1 MSSVAVLVG
10 ICRITTSTCTHDEFS
25 VFRRLEALTVVL
37 IQLLGEVGEV
47 ICVVLPLHALGALT
61 VVIYG
66 TWFYGFGVLFTDL
79 SEFHGVSA
87 STLGITFGIA
97 QLISGIGAVATGR
110 RLDVFGPR
118 AVLGVIGP
126 VGAVVYCASS
136 YATGPAF
143 LALYSLGGGLMGSA
157 GFYSFTQPLAVRV
170 ASTDATR
177 AITRLTIWGAF
188 SSPVM
193 IPLTEVL
200 RSHYGWQTAVR
211 LPAAL
216 TMIAFFFAAAVCR
229 VEVVAAEKPPALITS
244 LRSALGYTQL
254 RLFTLGAFLSS
265 IAVSTLLVFQVPTM
279 TAAGL
284 STATAA
290 LLASVR
296 GFMQLAG
303 RIPLVAAI
311 NRFTAPRLIIAA
323 RYALGVSALFLL
335 GSGNIAFAIM
345 YIVFAGI
352 TIGALS
358 ALDGVAARGIV
369 EPQVFGTV
377 MGGIGLITTL
387 GGAIGPIFSGWLKD
401 VFNSSIAPITIVCIT
416 AIAAAMVFSL
426 QPSDDAGVEVA
437 R

>member
-1 MSSVAVLVG
+1 
-10 ICRITTSTCTHDEFS
+10 
-25 VFRRLEALTVVL
+25 LTVV
-37 IQLLGEVGEV
+37 
-47 ICVVLPLHALGALT
+47 A
-61 VVIYG
+61 YG

-118 AVLGVIGP
+118 AVLGILGP
-126 VGAVVYCASS
+126 VGAAIYFASS
-136 YATGPAF
+136 YTAGTMF
-143 LALYSLGGGLMGSA
+143 LAMYSLGGGLIGAA
-157 GFYSFTQPLAVRV
+157 GFYSFTQPLAVRL
-170 ASTDATR
+170 ASTDSTR

-200 RSHYGWQTAVR
+200 RANYGWQSAVR
-211 LPAAL
+211 LPAVL
-216 TMIAFFFAAAVCR
+216 TMISFFVAASLCR
-229 VEVVAAEKPPALITS
+229 VEVAPSEKPPALTAS
-244 LRSALGYTQL
+244 LRSALGSSRL
-254 RLFTLGAFLSS
+254 RLFTIGAFLSS

-279 TAAGL
+279 TAAGV
-284 STATAA
+284 SAATAA

-296 GFMQLAG
+296 GLMQLAG
-303 RIPLVAAI
+303 RIPLVSAI
-311 NRFTAPRLIIAA
+311 EKFTAPRLIIVS
-323 RYALGVSALFLL
+323 RFTLGISALFLL

-369 EPQVFGTV
+369 QPEVFGTV

-387 GGAIGPIFSGWLKD
+387 GGAIGPIFAGWLKTAFD
-401 VFNSSIAPITIVCIT
+401 SSIAPITIVFIT
-416 AIAAAMVFSL
+416 ACSAAIVFSL
-426 QPSDDAGVEVA
+426 QPSDESQP
-437 R
+437 RIRN

>member
-1 MSSVAVLVG
+1 MLPLNSLGV
-10 ICRITTSTCTHDEFS
+10 
-25 VFRRLEALTVVL
+25 LTVL
-37 IQLLGEVGEV
+37 
-47 ICVVLPLHALGALT
+47 A
-61 VVIYG
+61 YG

-87 STLGITFGIA
+87 STLGITFGVA

-118 AVLGVIGP
+118 AVLGILGP
-126 VGAVVYCASS
+126 VGAAIYFASS
-136 YATGPAF
+136 YATGTIF
-143 LALYSLGGGLMGSA
+143 LMMYSLGGGLIGAA
-157 GFYSFTQPLAVRV
+157 GFYSFTQPLSVRL
-170 ASTDATR
+170 ASTDSTR

-200 RSHYGWQTAVR
+200 RANYEWQTAVR
-211 LPAAL
+211 LPAVL
-216 TMIAFFFAAAVCR
+216 TMISFFVAASLCH
-229 VEVVAAEKPPALITS
+229 VEVAPTGKPPALITA
-244 LRSALGYTQL
+244 LRSALGDLRL
-254 RLFTLGAFLSS
+254 RLFTIGAFLSS

-279 TAAGL
+279 TAAGV

-296 GFMQLAG
+296 GLMQLAG

-311 NRFTAPRLIIAA
+311 EKFTAPRLIVIS
-323 RYALGVSALFLL
+323 RFMLGISALFLL

-369 EPQVFGTV
+369 QPEVFGTV

-387 GGAIGPIFSGWLKD
+387 GGALGPIFAGWLKTAFD
-401 VFNSSIAPITIVCIT
+401 SSIAPITIVFIT
-416 AIAAAMVFSL
+416 ACSAAIVFSIRPSEEA
-426 QPSDDAGVEVA
+426 QP
-437 R
+437 RIKN

>member
-1 MSSVAVLVG
+1 MLPLNSLGV
-10 ICRITTSTCTHDEFS
+10 
-25 VFRRLEALTVVL
+25 LTVV
-37 IQLLGEVGEV
+37 
-47 ICVVLPLHALGALT
+47 A
-61 VVIYG
+61 YG

-79 SEFHGVSA
+79 SDFHGVSA

-118 AVLGVIGP
+118 AVLGILGP
-126 VGAVVYCASS
+126 VGAATYFASS
-136 YATGPAF
+136 YATGILF
-143 LALYSLGGGLMGSA
+143 LAMYSLGGGLIGAA
-157 GFYSFTQPLAVRV
+157 GFYSFTQPLSVRL
-170 ASTDATR
+170 ASTDPTR

-200 RSHYGWQTAVR
+200 RANYGWQSAVR
-211 LPAAL
+211 LPAVL
-216 TMIAFFFAAAVCR
+216 TMISFFIAALLCR
-229 VEVVAAEKPPALITS
+229 VEVATTGKPPALITS
-244 LRSALGYTQL
+244 LRSALGDL
-254 RLFTLGAFLSS
+254 RLGLFTIGAFLSS

-279 TAAGL
+279 TAAGV

-296 GFMQLAG
+296 GLMQLAG

-311 NRFTAPRLIIAA
+311 EKFTAPRLIIVS
-323 RYALGVSALFLL
+323 RFTLGISALFLL

-369 EPQVFGTV
+369 QPEVFGTV

-387 GGAIGPIFSGWLKD
+387 GGALGPIFAGWLKTAFD
-401 VFNSSIAPITIVCIT
+401 SSIAPITIVFIT
-416 AIAAAMVFSL
+416 ACSAAIVFSI
-426 QPSDDAGVEVA
+426 QPSEEPQS
-437 R
+437 RIRN

>member
-1 MSSVAVLVG
+1 MLPLNSLGV
-10 ICRITTSTCTHDEFS
+10 
-25 VFRRLEALTVVL
+25 LTVV
-37 IQLLGEVGEV
+37 V
-47 ICVVLPLHALGALT
+47 
-61 VVIYG
+61 YG

-118 AVLGVIGP
+118 AVLGILGP
-126 VGAVVYCASS
+126 VGAAIYFASS
-136 YATGPAF
+136 YATGTMF
-143 LALYSLGGGLMGSA
+143 LATYSLGGGLIGAA
-157 GFYSFTQPLAVRV
+157 GFYSFTQPLAVRL
-170 ASTDATR
+170 ASTDSTR

-200 RSHYGWQTAVR
+200 RANYGWQSAVR
-211 LPAAL
+211 LPAVL
-216 TMIAFFFAAAVCR
+216 TMMSFFVAASLCR
-229 VEVVAAEKPPALITS
+229 VEVAPAEKPPALITS
-244 LRSALGYTQL
+244 LRSALGSSRL
-254 RLFTLGAFLSS
+254 RLFTIGAFLSS

-279 TAAGL
+279 TGAGI

-296 GFMQLAG
+296 GLMQLAG
-303 RIPLVAAI
+303 RIPLVSAI
-311 NRFTAPRLIIAA
+311 EKFTAPRLIVVS
-323 RYALGVSALFLL
+323 RFTLGLSALFLL
-335 GSGNIAFAIM
+335 GSGHITFAII

-358 ALDGVAARGIV
+358 ALDGVVARGIV
-369 EPQVFGTV
+369 QPEVFGTV

-387 GGAIGPIFSGWLKD
+387 GGALGPIFAGWLKTAFD
-401 VFNSSIAPITIVCIT
+401 SSIAPITIVFIT
-416 AIAAAMVFSL
+416 ACSAAIVFSI
-426 QPSDDAGVEVA
+426 QPSDEPQS
-437 R
+437 RIRN

>member
-1 MSSVAVLVG
+1 MLPLNSLGV
-10 ICRITTSTCTHDEFS
+10 
-25 VFRRLEALTVVL
+25 LTVV
-37 IQLLGEVGEV
+37 V
-47 ICVVLPLHALGALT
+47 
-61 VVIYG
+61 YG

-118 AVLGVIGP
+118 AVLGILGP
-126 VGAVVYCASS
+126 VGAAIYFASS
-136 YATGPAF
+136 YATGTMF
-143 LALYSLGGGLMGSA
+143 LATYSLGGGLIGAA
-157 GFYSFTQPLAVRV
+157 GFYSFTQPLAVRL
-170 ASTDATR
+170 ASTDSTR

-200 RSHYGWQTAVR
+200 RANYGWQSAVR
-211 LPAAL
+211 LPAVL
-216 TMIAFFFAAAVCR
+216 TMMSFFVAASLCR
-229 VEVVAAEKPPALITS
+229 VEVAPAEKPPALITS
-244 LRSALGYTQL
+244 LRSALGSSRL
-254 RLFTLGAFLSS
+254 RLFTIGAFLSS

-279 TAAGL
+279 TAAGV

-296 GFMQLAG
+296 GLMQLAG
-303 RIPLVAAI
+303 RIPLVSAI
-311 NRFTAPRLIIAA
+311 EKFTAPRLIVVS
-323 RYALGVSALFLL
+323 RFTLGLSALFLL
-335 GSGNIAFAIM
+335 GSGHITFAII

-358 ALDGVAARGIV
+358 ALDGVVARGIV
-369 EPQVFGTV
+369 QPEVFGTV

-387 GGAIGPIFSGWLKD
+387 GGALGPIFAGWLKTAFD
-401 VFNSSIAPITIVCIT
+401 SSIAPITIVFVT
-416 AIAAAMVFSL
+416 ACSAAIVFSI
-426 QPSDDAGVEVA
+426 QPSDEPQS
-437 R
+437 RIRN

>member
-1 MSSVAVLVG
+1 MLPLNSLGV
-10 ICRITTSTCTHDEFS
+10 
-25 VFRRLEALTVVL
+25 LTVV
-37 IQLLGEVGEV
+37 
-47 ICVVLPLHALGALT
+47 A
-61 VVIYG
+61 YG

-118 AVLGVIGP
+118 AVLGILGP
-126 VGAVVYCASS
+126 VGSTIFFASS
-136 YATGPAF
+136 YVTGTVF
-143 LALYSLGGGLMGSA
+143 LAMYSLGGGLIGAA

-170 ASTDATR
+170 SSTDSTR
-177 AITRLTIWGAF
+177 AITRLTIWGAL

-200 RSHYGWQTAVR
+200 RSNYGWQTAVR
-211 LPAAL
+211 LPAVL
-216 TMIAFFFAAAVCR
+216 TIISFFIAASLCH
-229 VEVVAAEKPPALITS
+229 VEVSPAGKPPALITS
-244 LRSALGYTQL
+244 LRRALGDMRL
-254 RLFTLGAFLSS
+254 RLFTIGAFLSS

-279 TAAGL
+279 TAAGI
-284 STATAA
+284 STGTAA

-311 NRFTAPRLIIAA
+311 EKFTAPRLIIVS
-323 RYALGVSALFLL
+323 RFTLGISALFLL
-335 GSGNIAFAIM
+335 GSGNIAFAIL

-369 EPQVFGTV
+369 QPEVFGTV
-377 MGGIGLITTL
+377 MGGIGLITTV
-387 GGAIGPIFSGWLKD
+387 GGALGPVFAGWLKTAFD
-401 VFNSSIAPITIVCIT
+401 SSIAPTVIVFVAACSA
-416 AIAAAMVFSL
+416 AIIFSI
-426 QPSDDAGVEVA
+426 QPSDEPQSQT
-437 R
+437 RN

>member
-1 MSSVAVLVG
+1 MLPLNSLGV
-10 ICRITTSTCTHDEFS
+10 
-25 VFRRLEALTVVL
+25 LTVV
-37 IQLLGEVGEV
+37 
-47 ICVVLPLHALGALT
+47 A
-61 VVIYG
+61 YG

-118 AVLGVIGP
+118 AVLGILGP
-126 VGAVVYCASS
+126 VGAAIYFASS
-136 YATGPAF
+136 YATGTMF
-143 LALYSLGGGLMGSA
+143 LATYSLGGGLIGAA
-157 GFYSFTQPLAVRV
+157 GFYSFTQPLAVRL
-170 ASTDATR
+170 ASTDSTR

-200 RSHYGWQTAVR
+200 RANYGWQSAVR
-211 LPAAL
+211 LPAVL
-216 TMIAFFFAAAVCR
+216 TMMSFFVAASLCR
-229 VEVVAAEKPPALITS
+229 VEVAPAEKPPALITS
-244 LRSALGYTQL
+244 LRSALGSSRL
-254 RLFTLGAFLSS
+254 RLFTIGAFLSS

-279 TAAGL
+279 TGAGI

-296 GFMQLAG
+296 GLMQLAG
-303 RIPLVAAI
+303 RIPLVSAI
-311 NRFTAPRLIIAA
+311 EKFTAPRLIVVS
-323 RYALGVSALFLL
+323 RFTLGLSALFLL
-335 GSGNIAFAIM
+335 GSGHITFAII

-358 ALDGVAARGIV
+358 ALDGVVARGIV
-369 EPQVFGTV
+369 QPEVFGTV

-387 GGAIGPIFSGWLKD
+387 GGALGPIFAGWLKTAFD
-401 VFNSSIAPITIVCIT
+401 SSIAPITIVFVT
-416 AIAAAMVFSL
+416 ACSAAIVFSI
-426 QPSDDAGVEVA
+426 QPSDEPQS
-437 R
+437 RIRN